1 MMFIS
6 RTVDV
11 FLQKKNPQARDGNLV
26 TAKENM
32 VRVFPPAAIKVF
44 FLDPPLAKRRLI
56 KQI

>member
-6 RTVDV
+6 RTVGV
-11 FLQKKNPQARDGNLV
+11 FLPKKNPEARDGNLV

-44 FLDPPLAKRRLI
+44 FSGPTPGKKKAH
-56 KQI
+56 